1 MMLKSRGNK
10 ATSFHDLKLIPLL
23 GKNGIF
29 NVKATE
35 SEIFLPSPT
44 AQNEK
49 KGKEENYWLN
59 SVREQWT
66 R

>member
-1 MMLKSRGNK
+1 MMLKSRENK
-10 ATSFHDLKLIPLL
+10 ATSSHDLKLVPLL

-44 AQNEK
+44 VEKEK
-49 KGKEENYWLN
+49 KGKEENY
-59 SVREQWT
+59 
-66 R
+66 